1 MGEVSLPLTR
11 HPADGV
17 ATRALGMLPDD
28 RLARLAAEGNTAA
41 FAAIY
46 RRHHQ
51 ALYRYCR
58 SILHDGHDAE
68 DALQNT
74 MVSVLRALPGEERKV
89 TLRPWLF
96 RVAHNE
102 AISVLR
108 RRSPDAPI
116 DVASTL
122 ASEHDDPSVRRRLR
136 ALIADLAA
144 LPERQRSALV
154 MRELNGLS
162 YDEVA
167 AALNTSEAAA
177 KQLVYEARTTLHEV
191 EEGREMSCDAARATI
206 SARDRRKLRGRKLRA
221 HLRSCRDC
229 RAFEASIA
237 RRQADFA
244 ELAPPLSAPAAAA
257 VLQSVLGGGGGS
269 GGGIAGLAAGAAGKW
284 LGSSAA
290 IKAASVAV
298 AAGLGLGG
306 GVVASGGDLLPN
318 ALDREQVGV
327 APAQDAADTG
337 ARGLPSGGNDGGGG
351 AAKPGESGGYGY
363 DRPGGNGGSGPNSSS
378 SGPSAPAPAKPVAPP
393 PVGETT
399 DSAVPSTSG
408 GLVDE
413 VDDAIGGSLGVN
425 PGLGQATGPATGP
438 VDDILQGNLPDV
450 GASLPDAGIPSG
462 NSGN

>member
-17 ATRALGMLPDD
+17 ATRALAVLPDD

-41 FAAIY
+41 FATIY

-58 SILHDGHDAE
+58 SILHDGQDAE

-102 AISVLR
+102 AISLLR

-122 ASEHDDPSVRRRLR
+122 ASQHDDPAARERLR

-144 LPERQRSALV
+144 LPDRQRSALV

-162 YDEVA
+162 YAEVGV
-167 AALNTSEAAA
+167 ALNTSEAAA

-237 RRQADFA
+237 RRRADFA

-284 LGSSAA
+284 LGGSAA
-290 IKAASVAV
+290 IKAASVV
-298 AAGLGLGG
+298 AAGVGLGAG
-306 GVVASGGDLLPN
+306 AVVSGSDLLPE
-318 ALDREQVGV
+318 ALDRKQVAV
-327 APAQDAADTG
+327 APAQDAGD
-337 ARGLPSGGNDGGGG
+337 ARVRSDPSGGNDGGGG
-351 AAKPGESGGYGY
+351 GAAAKPGESGTPGY
-363 DRPGGNGGSGPNSSS
+363 DRPGGNGGSGPGSA
-378 SGPSAPAPAKPVAPP
+378 GPSAPAPVKPAAPP
-393 PVGETT
+393 PVGTAGTT
-399 DSAVPSTSG
+399 VPDSSG
-408 GLVDE
+408 GLVGE
-413 VDDAIGGSLGVN
+413 VDDAIGGSVGVN
-425 PGLGQATGPATGP
+425 PGVGQATAPVTDP

-450 GASLPDAGIPSG
+450 GAGLPDVGSG